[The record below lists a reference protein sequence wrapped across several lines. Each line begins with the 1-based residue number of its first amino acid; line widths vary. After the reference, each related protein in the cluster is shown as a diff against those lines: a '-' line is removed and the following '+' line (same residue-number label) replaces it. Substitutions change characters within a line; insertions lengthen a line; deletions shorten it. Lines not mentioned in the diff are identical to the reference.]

1 MSKSSLSSRWGRLWT
16 EWIRPLLVVV
26 AVLGSFRSAVA
37 DWNDVPSGSMRPTIL
52 EGERI
57 FVNKLAYSLRVP
69 FTPWHVARWARP
81 QRGEIVVFFSPHD
94 EKRLVKRIVGVP
106 GDRLEFRGRR
116 LLLNGEEAAYSPAGK
131 DDSPS
136 ARAAGAGAAVVQRER
151 VAGYEHLVS
160 ALPSPPPYP
169 DFGPVTVPPGKYF
182 LVGDS
187 RDTSFDSR
195 FWGFVDEARI
205 VGRAVAVVV
214 SVDRPRSFWPRWSR
228 FFTAL
233 S

>member
-1 MSKSSLSSRWGRLWT
+1 
-16 EWIRPLLVVV
+16 
-26 AVLGSFRSAVA
+26 
-37 DWNDVPSGSMRPTIL
+37 
-52 EGERI
+52 
-57 FVNKLAYSLRVP
+57 
-69 FTPWHVARWARP
+69 
-81 QRGEIVVFFSPHD
+81 
-94 EKRLVKRIVGVP
+94 
-106 GDRLEFRGRR
+106 
-116 LLLNGEEAAYSPAGK
+116 
-131 DDSPS
+131 
-136 ARAAGAGAAVVQRER
+136 
-151 VAGYEHLVS
+151 
-160 ALPSPPPYP
+160 
-169 DFGPVTVPPGKYF
+169 VTVPAGKYF